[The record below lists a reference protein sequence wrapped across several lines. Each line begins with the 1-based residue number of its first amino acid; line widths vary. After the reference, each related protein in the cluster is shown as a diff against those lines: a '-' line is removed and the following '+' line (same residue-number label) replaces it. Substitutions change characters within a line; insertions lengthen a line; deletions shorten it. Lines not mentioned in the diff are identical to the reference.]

1 MKLIVGLG
9 NPGFKYSKTRHNVGF
24 QVVNRLAG
32 LYEFS
37 STQKCDAII
46 GVGVIQNKDVI
57 LAQPLTYMN
66 KSGKAVRCLVRK
78 YNLDLDDI
86 LIIYD
91 DLNLEVGRIR
101 MKTSGGSGGHNG
113 MKSIISQLSSSDF
126 TRLRIGIGRPEYG
139 FDVADYVLSK
149 FSPDE
154 KEIIYETID
163 IAVKSV
169 KSFIKFGPE
178 KTMNKFN

>member
-24 QVVNRLAG
+24 QVVNRLASS
-32 LYEFS
+32 YEYS
-37 STQKCDAII
+37 SLQKCEAII
-46 GVGVIQNKDVI
+46 GEGRIQHKEVI

-66 KSGKAVRCLVRK
+66 KSGKAVRCLVKK

-101 MKTSGGSGGHNG
+101 LRTSGSSGGHNG
-113 MKSIISQLSSSDF
+113 MKSIINQLSSNDF
-126 TRLRIGIGRPEYG
+126 SRLRVGIGRPEYG
-139 FDVADYVLSK
+139 FDVANYVLSK
-149 FSPDE
+149 FTPEE
-154 KEIIYETID
+154 KEIMDKTLDAAIK
-163 IAVKSV
+163 AVE
-169 KSFIKFGPE
+169 SFIKFGPE